1 MIEKLQGET
10 PKKFFLM
17 GAPGTFRAENA
28 NALKDEFNKQSKKG
42 DDWRAI
48 HTGELLK
55 RTAEKKTEL
64 GNKIKSS
71 MVANQYVEDE
81 LVIEVVQGAIKE
93 CEEAKKSWIL
103 QGYPRTKVQALA
115 L

>member
-1 MIEKLQGET
+1 MIGVNDWLCRLALGLLCRWLSRTGSPVEFYPLSRS
-10 PKKFFLM
+10 FFAS
-17 GAPGTFRAENA
+17 GALRAENA

-71 MVANQYVEDE
+71 MVANQ
-81 LVIEVVQGAIKE
+81 
-93 CEEAKKSWIL
+93 
-103 QGYPRTKVQALA
+103 
-115 L
+115 